1 MHFNKKV
8 IQRAMPIYI
17 GYLFLGLACGILGQ
31 QAHIA
36 PVEAFVMSILAYSG
50 SGQFICIAMLMDNAS
65 LFSILVTNFMVS
77 LRYMFFS
84 TAMYPHIKDCSLPYS
99 VIFAQNI
106 TDETFAVNLDSFSK
120 DKDWDP
126 QQGLALGFS
135 PCLVWA
141 SANFIGCTA
150 AAWLNPPTE
159 LVSYILVA
167 MFLGIWS
174 GYLHDTV
181 LLIAGLLGGIL
192 SVLLSF
198 MVPFKLHIVLA
209 TLIVS
214 VIACWLEVKRSKK
227 EEANS

>member
-36 PVEAFVMSILAYSG
+36 PVEAFIMSILAYSG

-159 LVSYILVA
+159 LV
-167 MFLGIWS
+167 
-174 GYLHDTV
+174 
-181 LLIAGLLGGIL
+181 AGLLGGIL

-198 MVPFKLHIVLA
+198 VVPFKLHIVLA

>member
-36 PVEAFVMSILAYSG
+36 PVEAFIMSILAYSG

-106 TDETFAVNLDSFSK
+106 TDE
-120 DKDWDP
+120 
-126 QQGLALGFS
+126 
-135 PCLVWA
+135 
-141 SANFIGCTA
+141 
-150 AAWLNPPTE
+150 
-159 LVSYILVA
+159 LVA

-198 MVPFKLHIVLA
+198 VVPFKLHIVLA

-214 VIACWLEVKRSKK
+214 VIACWLEVKHSKK